1 MKTSI
6 VRFAI
11 IVASAAVWAGCSDT
25 GKSHPAGQASQALV
39 VAPPAA
45 PSDLLGFAVNGGQ
58 VNLEWTDN
66 SLDETGFTIQR
77 AEDEEFEGDLVET
90 TVGPDETQYSDVTT
104 LGLHT
109 YFYRVIAVN
118 ENGASPPSEEARIF
132 TPASSPTSVVLTPA
146 GSPAIFQ
153 SGIVNAIEVEATGV
167 GGEIALA
174 EFQLLFEDAPGTYV
188 AQDIVSEPDQDP
200 FVIPAPIAGTPISDT
215 TVIPALPASA
225 IVEIQVIGRVA
236 QVGDTDNG
244 FEWRIGGTS
253 AAPTFIVYESAST
266 RFPRPRR
273 PVVGDA
279 VWIVA
284 CRTQAPGPLV
294 AKRITFR
301 APDPQPVAPAAYK
314 LAALYKGIIDSFDT
328 AFSEEGVS
336 YGGETVAVFNAADDV
351 TVPFRVDY
359 HTSPGFAAFVDD
371 GLIPGNA
378 VQVRFWVSK
387 PTSTLPVARQI
398 FPQVQAALT
407 PLINPDPTH
416 INSDPVPSGL
426 PPGTFLQFMIVGVIT
441 DIDSNRKTWQIGDP
455 EDPIVVYGHS
465 LTIPVTDAFRVVP
478 DIGDEVVVTARR
490 TVAPG
495 PLVADQILILADGPA
510 PAFELAETRTQIVYL
525 YNGTVSDTGA
535 VNGGTRWTVTTG
547 GVPQEFVMN
556 QPDDPAILDRGP
568 LESIGLGSPV
578 TVEFLPPTQVLPED
592 NWAPLAFDVGTGN
605 WSSSMHLPGV
615 SADQT
620 GYLFVRTTDVLNKS
634 SILTIPAQLL
644 MSVPNLAPGAA
655 DDSYSVTGTDTL
667 FVSAPGVL
675 GNDTDPELDALSA
688 ELVSAPTGTSAFTFN
703 ADGSFSFTYATN
715 PTVSTIVTFTYR
727 VTDGL
732 DVSGTATVSI
742 TVDPPPVPIVQ
753 TFHPVADATV
763 REDDPDE
770 NFGTSS
776 RLEADLS
783 SMKRAYLKF
792 NVTGMSG
799 TPVSA
804 VLRLYVV
811 DDSEN
816 GPAAYSTATSW
827 AENTITW
834 NNQPATSGGAFGDAG
849 EIRSGTWV
857 EYDVTSLV
865 TGNASYAFA
874 LIPDS
879 RDGADFSS
887 REGHRPPQLVISTVG
902 ASASVS
908 SRGRAEGSLFIE
920 TPVSPR
926 DGDGSRATDE
936 YADGFIV
943 RTRR

>member
-11 IVASAAVWAGCSDT
+11 IGASAAVWAGCSDT
-25 GKSHPAGQASQALV
+25 GKPQPAGQAPQAVV

-45 PSDLLGFAVNGGQ
+45 PSDLLAFAVNGGQ

-77 AEDEEFEGDLVET
+77 AEDEEFEVSLVEN
-90 TVGPDETQYSDVTT
+90 TVGPDETQYSDFTT

-109 YFYRVIAVN
+109 YFYRVMAVN
-118 ENGASPPSEEARIF
+118 ANGASPPSEEARIF
-132 TPASSPTSVVLTPA
+132 TPASSPTSVVITPA

-167 GGEIALA
+167 GGDIALA

-200 FVIPAPIAGTPISDT
+200 FVIPAPIAGNPISDT

-236 QVGDTDNG
+236 QVGDTGNG

-314 LAALYKGIIDSFDT
+314 LAALYKGIVNSFDT
-328 AFSEEGVS
+328 AFSEPGVS
-336 YGGETVAVFNAADDV
+336 YGGETVAVFNGADNL

-398 FPQVQAALT
+398 FPQIQAALT
-407 PLINPDPTH
+407 PLINPNPTH

-426 PPGTFLQFMIVGVIT
+426 PPGTFLQFMITGVIT
-441 DIDSNRKTWQIGDP
+441 DIDSNRRTWQIGDP

-465 LTIPVTDAFRVVP
+465 LTLPVTDAFRVVP

-510 PAFELAETRTQIVYL
+510 PAFEVAETRTQIVYL
-525 YNGTVSDTGA
+525 YNGKVSDTGA
-535 VNGGTRWTVTTG
+535 VDGGTRWTVTAAG
-547 GVPQEFVMN
+547 GVPQEFIMN
-556 QPDDPAILDRGP
+556 QPDDPAIVDRGP
-568 LESIGLGSPV
+568 LASIGLGSLV
-578 TVEFLPPTQVLPED
+578 TVEFVPPTQVLPED
-592 NWAPLAFDVGTGN
+592 NWTPLAFDVFTGN
-605 WSSSMHLPGV
+605 WSTSMLLPGV

-644 MSVPNLAPGAA
+644 TSVPNLAPGAA
-655 DDSYSVTGTDTL
+655 DDNYSVTGTDPL
-667 FVSAPGVL
+667 VVPAPGVL
-675 GNDTDPELDALSA
+675 GNDTDPELDSLSA

-732 DVSGTATVSI
+732 DVSDTATVSI
-742 TVDPPPVPIVQ
+742 TVDPPPVTTVQ

-763 REDDPDE
+763 VEERPNR
-770 NFGTSS
+770 NFGSDR
-776 RLEADLS
+776 RLIADLS
-783 SMKRAYLKF
+783 PHQRSYLKF
-792 NVTGMSG
+792 DVTGLSG

-804 VLRLYVV
+804 VLRLAVV
-811 DDSEN
+811 DRSAN
-816 GPAAYSTATSW
+816 GPAAYSTTTAWTET
-827 AENTITW
+827 AITW
-834 NNQPATSGGAFGDAG
+834 NNQPARSEAAIGDVG
-849 EIRSGTWV
+849 DLLTDRWV

-879 RDGADFSS
+879 RDGTDFSS
-887 REGHRPPQLVISTVG
+887 REGRTPPQLVISTVSAF
-902 ASASVS
+902 ASTPPALSEGGRAERSLSIGTPVS
-908 SRGRAEGSLFIE
+908 SREG
-920 TPVSPR
+920 V
-926 DGDGSRATDE
+926 GSRNP
-936 YADGFIV
+936 
-943 RTRR
+943 